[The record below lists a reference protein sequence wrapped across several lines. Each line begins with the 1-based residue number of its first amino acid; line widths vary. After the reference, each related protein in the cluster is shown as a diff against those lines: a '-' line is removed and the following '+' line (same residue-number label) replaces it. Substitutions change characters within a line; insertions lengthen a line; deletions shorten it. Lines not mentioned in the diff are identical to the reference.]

1 MKIIIIDDEKRIRTS
16 LIHVLQLHYP
26 GATVIGEAENIQT
39 ALELISV
46 ENPDVILLDIKMPG
60 GTGFDLLKQLN
71 PVKFKIIFITAF
83 DHYAVNAFKFS
94 AIDYL
99 LKPVIPEDLVHA
111 LNAAKEKINEELETI
126 KLKNLLDNLKQ
137 EDKKIVLNTQEA
149 THVINVNDIV
159 RCEADRNYTRFFLS
173 NTKTILVS
181 GGLKEYEE
189 MLKPFGFIR
198 PHHSH
203 VVSLNFITKLEKKN
217 NSLILKDG
225 SEVPVSIRKH
235 PELSAILSKF

>member
-26 GATVIGEAENIQT
+26 EAIVIGEAENIRT

-71 PVKFKIIFITAF
+71 PIKFKIIFITAF